1 MPLVKDG
8 KIATDLFV
16 HVADGAELPG
26 DGAILVPAARFLED
40 PEAVAEARR
49 QGRRDLAEQ
58 SRSSTISCRISIG
71 SPRSRW
77 CFRRFRDGRAYSQA
91 RLLRERHGYDGELR
105 ATGQVLRDQFVF
117 MLRAGFDAF
126 EVKKD
131 SRRRGVRRDREALFG
146 VLPADRRW
154 PRHRAQSA
162 DAAASFG
169 ECRPVSTIAHQA
181 MIAEAATVSPAQA
194 LDRALRDASPA
205 EVIEA
210 ALKTVGREHLAL
222 VSSFGTESAAL
233 LKVMADVD
241 PAIPVVFLDTGWLFE
256 ETLAYRDTLIATLGL
271 SDVRSIKP
279 LEETLS
285 REDPD
290 RELWFSDPDACCRI
304 RKVEPLARA
313 LKPFSAWI
321 NGRKRFQ
328 GGARAEIPVVED
340 DGARL
345 KFNPFANVSREE
357 IEAIYKLAKLPPH
370 PLVASGY
377 LSVGCMPCTSRTAPG
392 EDARAGRWRGQA
404 KTECGIHTT
413 KTS

>member
-1 MPLVKDG
+1 M
-8 KIATDLFV
+8 
-16 HVADGAELPG
+16 
-26 DGAILVPAARFLED
+26 
-40 PEAVAEARR
+40 
-49 QGRRDLAEQ
+49 
-58 SRSSTISCRISIG
+58 
-71 SPRSRW
+71 
-77 CFRRFRDGRAYSQA
+77 
-91 RLLRERHGYDGELR
+91 
-105 ATGQVLRDQFVF
+105 
-117 MLRAGFDAF
+117 
-126 EVKKD
+126 
-131 SRRRGVRRDREALFG
+131 
-146 VLPADRRW
+146 
-154 PRHRAQSA
+154 
-162 DAAASFG
+162 
-169 ECRPVSTIAHQA
+169 STIAHHA
-181 MIAEAATVSPAQA
+181 LAADAADLASAPA

-210 ALKTVGREHLAL
+210 ALRTVGRENLAL

-256 ETLAYRDTLIATLGL
+256 ETLAYRDTLIAALGL
-271 SDVRSIKP
+271 HNVRSIKP

-328 GGARAEIPVVED
+328 GGARADIPVVED
-340 DGARL
+340 DGAKL

-357 IEAIYKLAKLPPH
+357 IEAIYRIAKLPQH
-370 PLVASGY
+370 PLLASGY
-377 LSVGCMPCTSRTAPG
+377 LSVGCMPCSSRTAPG

-404 KTECGIHTT
+404 KRECGIHTT

>member
-1 MPLVKDG
+1 M
-8 KIATDLFV
+8 
-16 HVADGAELPG
+16 
-26 DGAILVPAARFLED
+26 
-40 PEAVAEARR
+40 
-49 QGRRDLAEQ
+49 
-58 SRSSTISCRISIG
+58 STIV
-71 SPRSRW
+71 
-77 CFRRFRDGRAYSQA
+77 Q
-91 RLLRERHGYDGELR
+91 H
-105 ATGQVLRDQFVF
+105 
-117 MLRAGFDAF
+117 AF
-126 EVKKD
+126 N
-131 SRRRGVRRDREALFG
+131 
-146 VLPADRRW
+146 
-154 PRHRAQSA
+154 
-162 DAAASFG
+162 
-169 ECRPVSTIAHQA
+169 
-181 MIAEAATVSPAQA
+181 AEAADISLAQA

-210 ALKTVGREHLAL
+210 ALKAVGREQLAL

-271 SDVRSIKP
+271 RDVRSIKP
-279 LEETLS
+279 LEQTLS

-328 GGARAEIPVVED
+328 GGARAEMAVVED
-340 DGARL
+340 DGAKL

-357 IEAIYKLAKLPPH
+357 IDAIYQLAKLPPH

-377 LSVGCMPCTSRTAPG
+377 LSVGCMPCSSRTAPG
-392 EDARAGRWRGQA
+392 EDARAGRWRGKG
-404 KTECGIHTT
+404 KTECGIHTMT
-413 KTS
+413 IS

>member
-1 MPLVKDG
+1 M
-8 KIATDLFV
+8 
-16 HVADGAELPG
+16 
-26 DGAILVPAARFLED
+26 
-40 PEAVAEARR
+40 
-49 QGRRDLAEQ
+49 
-58 SRSSTISCRISIG
+58 
-71 SPRSRW
+71 
-77 CFRRFRDGRAYSQA
+77 
-91 RLLRERHGYDGELR
+91 
-105 ATGQVLRDQFVF
+105 
-117 MLRAGFDAF
+117 
-126 EVKKD
+126 
-131 SRRRGVRRDREALFG
+131 
-146 VLPADRRW
+146 
-154 PRHRAQSA
+154 
-162 DAAASFG
+162 
-169 ECRPVSTIAHQA
+169 STIAHQA
-181 MIAEAATVSPAQA
+181 LIPDAAIVSPAAA

-241 PAIPVVFLDTGWLFE
+241 LSIPVVFLDTGWLFE

-271 SDVRSIKP
+271 TDVRSIKP
-279 LEETLS
+279 LEEALS
-285 REDPD
+285 RQDPE

-328 GGARAEIPVVED
+328 GGARAEIQVVED
-340 DGARL
+340 DGAKL

-357 IEAIYKLAKLPPH
+357 IEAIYRMAKLPPH

-377 LSVGCMPCTSRTAPG
+377 LSVGCMPCSSRTAPG

-404 KTECGIHTT
+404 KRECGIHTT